1 MPSPPLYHER
11 PRDISPQCLSMTPSS
26 GDDWIVL
33 KPLQVLVITPI
44 ILPLPFRQDA
54 RDASHNASASD
65 ALSKSFSEANGE
77 KNATLSR
84 PSSYKLGLRT
94 MFLRVINISP

>member
-1 MPSPPLYHER
+1 
-11 PRDISPQCLSMTPSS
+11 MTPSS

-94 MFLRVINISP
+94 TILREINISPVP